1 MKLLENSSF
10 EAINSQ
16 LTVETGDAH
25 IIGRIES
32 YSCKLAGIDKQ
43 LFKQFCQEGQPHAL
57 EALSPPQTGGVGTG
71 RYWEGHPGDED
82 SPLSDTCSRKTL
94 FYLIATL
101 NEAFRPDYDFSAAKS
116 HEFSKEPSLNWVVN
130 AVNCSLFS
138 AVREDFKALKPLLW
152 DAVDEEICLSEC
164 DIYSYNPDL
173 ASDPFGEDGS
183 LWSFNYFFYNKRLK
197 RIVFFTCRSIRC
209 DTGIQGIPEFW
220 GGSGGVHWGEFWEFR
235 RFLRGFPGGIHW
247 NYGWIPQGIPGY
259 S

>member
-57 EALSPPQTGGVGTG
+57 EALSPPQTSGLSPGRAEAPGSALGAGQRHRDQHWERGRGTG
-71 RYWEGHPGDED
+71 ISTGSGGAA
-82 SPLSDTCSRKTL
+82 LG
-94 FYLIATL
+94 
-101 NEAFRPDYDFSAAKS
+101 SALGAGES
-116 HEFSKEPSLNWVVN
+116 HEFSREPSLNWVVN

-152 DAVDEEICLSEC
+152 DAVDEEICLAEC

-173 ASDPFGEDGS
+173 DSDPFGEDGS

-197 RIVFFTCRSIRC
+197 RIVFFTCRSIR
-209 DTGIQGIPEFW
+209 
-220 GGSGGVHWGEFWEFR
+220 
-235 RFLRGFPGGIHW
+235 
-247 NYGWIPQGIPGY
+247 
-259 S
+259 